1 MFWLAG
7 AAELL
12 ACLGVAQVAAG
23 SWVVRGFRRRHE
35 RAAGAGAA
43 SPAERPPV
51 SVLKPLYGDEPLLE
65 QALASFC
72 TQRYGTYQIVFGV
85 QRADDPALAVV
96 RRVCARYPGCDV
108 TVVVDATPHGGNGKV
123 ANLIN
128 MLSAARHDVLVVS
141 DSDVHAP
148 PDYLDRVAAA
158 LAEPGCGLVT
168 SLYAGLPAN
177 RSLAARLGATWIT
190 HGFLPDALLARRLG
204 RQDCL
209 GATMALRRE
218 TLAAIGGFAALAD
231 CLADDQALGQLVRKQ
246 GLSVG
251 LAGTVPT
258 TTVPETTLADLIRHE
273 LRWQRTTLALEPLGY
288 SLSAVQFPLFWALL
302 ALLASGGQSWA
313 WAGFAVAWAARA
325 IAARVVDRALGLAES
340 DLAAAVP
347 IWLLPLRDHLSMLVM
362 LASYASDRVEWRGA
376 VLSVIPSEQTAPLS
390 PKTPASPVGAA

>member
-7 AAELL
+7 AAELI
-12 ACLGVAQVAAG
+12 ACLGVAQAVAG
-23 SWVVRGFRRRHE
+23 SWAVRGFRRRGEH
-35 RAAGAGAA
+35 AAA
-43 SPAERPPV
+43 PAERPPV

-72 TQRYGTYQIVFGV
+72 AQRYGAYQIVFGV

-96 RRVCARYPGCDV
+96 RRVRARHPGCDV
-108 TVVVDATPHGGNGKV
+108 SVVVDATPHGGNGKV

-128 MLSAARHDVLVVS
+128 MLPAARYDVLVVS

-158 LAEPGCGLVT
+158 LAEPGRGLVT
-168 SLYAGLPAN
+168 SLYAALPAN

-190 HGFLPDALLARRLG
+190 HGFLPGVLLARWLG

-218 TLAAIGGFAALAD
+218 TLAAIGGFAALAGG
-231 CLADDQALGQLVRKQ
+231 LADDHALGLLVAGQ
-246 GLSVG
+246 GLTVG
-251 LAGTVPT
+251 LADTVPA
-258 TTVPETTLADLIRHE
+258 TTVPEATLADLIRHE
-273 LRWQRTTLALEPLGY
+273 LRWHRTVLALEPLGY
-288 SLSAVQFPLFWALL
+288 GLSAVQFPLFWALL

-313 WAGFAVAWAARA
+313 WAAFAAAWAARA
-325 IAARVVDRALGLAES
+325 IAARVVDRTLGLAKS
-340 DLAAAVP
+340 GLAASAP
-347 IWLLPLRDHLSMLVM
+347 IWLLPLRDLLSMFVM

-376 VLSVIPSEQTAPLS
+376 ILSAARPAQTAPSS
-390 PKTPASPVGAA
+390 PATSASPAGAA